1 MNKVKIYSYAEECAN
16 IIKKSTGLTLGDK
29 IVGIYGATIPHWVG
43 KIVGLEM
50 MPTGVAVDVEWENGS
65 VSEMME
71 YDIRNEKALERA
83 LMGTQVGSPIGVYLA
98 NETELV

>member
-1 MNKVKIYSYAEECAN
+1 MNV
-16 IIKKSTGLTLGDK
+16 GDQV
-29 IVGIYGATIPHWVG
+29 VGIYGATIPYVYG

-50 MPTGVAVDVEWENGS
+50 MPQGVAVDVEWDNGS

-71 YDIRNEKALERA
+71 YDIRNEKALERV

>member
-43 KIVGLEM
+43 EIVGLEM
-50 MPTGVAVDVEWENGS
+50 MPGGVAVDVEFEDGIQ
-65 VSEMME
+65 EMME
-71 YDIRNEKALERA
+71 YDIKNEKALERA

-98 NETELV
+98 NETEIV

>member
-1 MNKVKIYSYAEECAN
+1 
-16 IIKKSTGLTLGDK
+16 
-29 IVGIYGATIPHWVG
+29 
-43 KIVGLEM
+43 M

-98 NETELV
+98 NDLEIV